1 MARRIILFLLSLVF
15 FAGGGIFALSELDL
29 ATATGDH
36 HHVYAALF
44 GGGLLG
50 LAGALLLLLTFRKR
64 KPGDPGAAATGI
76 LVVGMTTAI
85 DGDCGD
91 GD

>member
-1 MARRIILFLLSLVF
+1 MAKRIILFLLSLVF
-15 FAGGGIFALSELDL
+15 LAGGAMFALSELNL

-36 HHVYAALF
+36 NHVYAALF
-44 GGGLLG
+44 GGGLLA
-50 LAGALLLLLTFRKR
+50 LAGILLMLLGVRKR
-64 KPGDPGAAATGI
+64 KPGEPGAATASI
-76 LVVGMTTAI
+76 WAVGMTTAF